1 MLAVIER
8 VAIRQSKNT
17 RLELRDTAIGI
28 RAAKIGS
35 HLARLLP
42 RRSLVSLLVFFT
54 AAILQGFPA
63 MKGNAFVH
71 QENTADGT
79 ADEQTHPYLEDTPK
93 QLVKHVPEL
102 KGLRPAADQQELAMI
117 LGKTADR
124 VDEFF
129 SNVVDLVAHEEIRQE
144 RNGYS
149 SRARAVKDNYL
160 IVHHGNGGEPIFDE
174 FRMDENGN
182 RVAEVGTQRGFLVTS
197 GFALICVHFSLE
209 FRRDSQFRYLGE
221 QRIHKR
227 DAYVV
232 AFAQL
237 PKAQLTVTMTGP
249 RGIAV
254 KMLTQGV
261 AWIDKEDFRIIR
273 MRTDL
278 LAPHREIGLDV
289 DTTKVNFGEVLLA
302 DVPAPLWLPREVE
315 VYVKLGEAEGRFEE
329 RFRNVHRYSDYRRY
343 RVSTKIVNPA
353 VNQ

>member
-71 QENTADGT
+71 QENTTDGT

-102 KGLRPAADQQELAMI
+102 KGIRPAADQQELAMI

-149 SRARAVKDNYL
+149 SITETGVSPSL
-160 IVHHGNGGEPIFDE
+160 
-174 FRMDENGN
+174 
-182 RVAEVGTQRGFLVTS
+182 TS
-197 GFALICVHFSLE
+197 FAWT
-209 FRRDSQFRYLGE
+209 R
-221 QRIHKR
+221 
-227 DAYVV
+227 
-232 AFAQL
+232 
-237 PKAQLTVTMTGP
+237 T
-249 RGIAV
+249 GIAWRRWGHN
-254 KMLTQGV
+254 GV
-261 AWIDKEDFRIIR
+261 SW
-273 MRTDL
+273 L
-278 LAPHREIGLDV
+278 LPDSR
-289 DTTKVNFGEVLLA
+289 
-302 DVPAPLWLPREVE
+302 
-315 VYVKLGEAEGRFEE
+315 
-329 RFRNVHRYSDYRRY
+329 
-343 RVSTKIVNPA
+343 
-353 VNQ
+353 